1 MIVVDTN
8 LLAYFFIHGEYS
20 DLAEKAFKK
29 DPLWAAPLLWRS
41 EFRSVLVRCLRDGH
55 IKFEDAAQ
63 IMGEAEGLMSEG
75 EYTVGSLDVLRI
87 AAATD
92 CSAYDAEFIVL
103 AQELGITLVTM
114 DSMILK
120 AFPEIAIR
128 LDRFVED

>member
-20 DLAEKAFKK
+20 DMAEKAFKK
-29 DPLWAAPLLWRS
+29 DPQWLAPLLWRS
-41 EFRSVLVRCLRDGH
+41 EFRSVLVRCFRDGN

-63 IMGEAEGLMSEG
+63 IMGEAEVLMSEG
-75 EYTVGSLDVLRI
+75 EYMVGSDDVLRI

-92 CSAYDAEFIVL
+92 CSASDAEFIVL

-120 AFPEIAIR
+120 AFPEIATR